1 MILHYLKIAFRNL
14 WKYKNQTL
22 ISVLGLTVG
31 FTCFALATL
40 WVRYEMTYD
49 SFYKNAAYKYLV
61 YQPSRDQTGYGTRST
76 PVALANYLKET
87 FPEIANAVSLSPP
100 SQRTVAREGVEY
112 QAHVI
117 QVDSSFLRMF
127 DVKIIEGTP
136 EFLLL
141 ESPKVAITEKKARQ
155 LFGKENPIGKTIS
168 FGINYQELEIC
179 AIVSGM
185 AKQSSYPYDIIQSA
199 RWIPNPNYLWNLI
212 GHTMIELYP
221 GTDVEAFE
229 KKLNEIELVR
239 EGLTFRKMTIKPL
252 TKLRYSDPEIA
263 KEVKFQHLMLFAL
276 SGLLVVL
283 CSMFNYLTLFISRFR
298 IRQKEL
304 ALRMVC
310 GASGSSLLVML
321 TVEFLTMLL
330 FAVLLGCGLTHIGYR
345 PFLAMSAISM
355 NLSAI
360 YRESLLYIGGVITVS
375 LLAFWLIL
383 IIFRHRGL
391 NLSIRRS
398 NKNLFRKTSVVV
410 QLVISIGFAF
420 CAIVM
425 LKQMQFLFHTDEL
438 GFSFKNRGSIMVWGN
453 DTDIFVDRL
462 KQIPE
467 VTDVVYAKGVG
478 PLLPQSGRGS
488 REINTWDDKSE
499 LAENITVETMDV
511 SPAYNAFYGFKLV
524 AGEWLTDSDPET
536 LVLINESA
544 AKAFGW
550 HDPVGK
556 NFDNKFTVKGVI
568 KNVYNFAPTIQIKP
582 VIHQKSS
589 PDRESAYK
597 TSVTMYSD
605 GTRIEGVR
613 TYGRYVLFRYHEG
626 MWKTC
631 KEKIDLLKDEFTI
644 ESINNTEEVY
654 YDYLKSEKVLLKLI
668 SIVSGICIVICVFGF
683 VSLVSLTCQERRKSI
698 AIRKINGATTGDI
711 LLIFAKEYIL
721 LLMTGAAIA
730 FSVGYIIMQRW
741 IEQYVKQ
748 TGIPVWVYVSIIFG
762 LASVIVLC
770 VGWQVYKSSTEN
782 PAETVKSDN

>member
-252 TKLRYSDPEIA
+252 TKALLR
-263 KEVKFQHLMLFAL
+263 HLVGM
-276 SGLLVVL
+276 
-283 CSMFNYLTLFISRFR
+283 T
-298 IRQKEL
+298 
-304 ALRMVC
+304 
-310 GASGSSLLVML
+310 
-321 TVEFLTMLL
+321 
-330 FAVLLGCGLTHIGYR
+330 
-345 PFLAMSAISM
+345 
-355 NLSAI
+355 LSAKI
-360 YRESLLYIGGVITVS
+360 STT
-375 LLAFWLIL
+375 
-383 IIFRHRGL
+383 
-391 NLSIRRS
+391 NLR
-398 NKNLFRKTSVVV
+398 
-410 QLVISIGFAF
+410 
-420 CAIVM
+420 
-425 LKQMQFLFHTDEL
+425 
-438 GFSFKNRGSIMVWGN
+438 
-453 DTDIFVDRL
+453 
-462 KQIPE
+462 
-467 VTDVVYAKGVG
+467 
-478 PLLPQSGRGS
+478 
-488 REINTWDDKSE
+488 
-499 LAENITVETMDV
+499 
-511 SPAYNAFYGFKLV
+511 
-524 AGEWLTDSDPET
+524 
-536 LVLINESA
+536 
-544 AKAFGW
+544 
-550 HDPVGK
+550 
-556 NFDNKFTVKGVI
+556 
-568 KNVYNFAPTIQIKP
+568 
-582 VIHQKSS
+582 
-589 PDRESAYK
+589 
-597 TSVTMYSD
+597 
-605 GTRIEGVR
+605 
-613 TYGRYVLFRYHEG
+613 
-626 MWKTC
+626 
-631 KEKIDLLKDEFTI
+631 
-644 ESINNTEEVY
+644 
-654 YDYLKSEKVLLKLI
+654 
-668 SIVSGICIVICVFGF
+668 
-683 VSLVSLTCQERRKSI
+683 
-698 AIRKINGATTGDI
+698 
-711 LLIFAKEYIL
+711 
-721 LLMTGAAIA
+721 
-730 FSVGYIIMQRW
+730 
-741 IEQYVKQ
+741 
-748 TGIPVWVYVSIIFG
+748 
-762 LASVIVLC
+762 
-770 VGWQVYKSSTEN
+770 
-782 PAETVKSDN
+782 